1 MSALFIIVCMFV
13 GFAFLG
19 NIVGG
24 PRPRP
29 GRELYERRLRD
40 GPVGRR

>member
-1 MSALFIIVCMFV
+1 MEAIFIIVCAFA

-19 NIVGG
+19 AIIA
-24 PRPRP
+24 PPPRP

-40 GPVGRR
+40 GPFGRG

>member
-1 MSALFIIVCMFV
+1 MSALFIIVCMFI

-24 PRPRP
+24 RPRS

-40 GPVGRR
+40 GPLGRR